1 MKLKLGE
8 IYYSEEWNILAKAI
22 YSQQDYNIVLQV
34 IKILGTV
41 TVWHINE
48 ELCDCEL
55 CLNKFRPLNKLEKL
69 KYL

>member
-22 YSQQDYNIVLQV
+22 CSQEDYNIVLQV
-34 IKILGTV
+34 IKIVGT
-41 TVWHINE
+41 TTQWYIGE
-48 ELCDCEL
+48 KLCDCEL

>member
-22 YSQQDYNIVLQV
+22 YSQQETSIILQV
-34 IKILGTV
+34 IKIVGTM
-41 TVWHINE
+41 TLWSIDE
-48 ELCDCEL
+48 KLCNCEL